1 MCTRKNY
8 SATWCA
14 PSIKL
19 HIMKLREKDEFK
31 EKSKQCSL
39 NKKNPEKEMPLH
51 CKGSKSSVKLRI
63 DLEQKLKRKVT
74 VAEVYREAH
83 VNKKQKFVDKTSE
96 NVWSVGGWKN
106 GRIYGLGS
114 AANDFYEKPCKDS
127 SVKKAR
133 INHVNHLE
141 SQVEQV
147 NSENAQLKQQLD
159 ETKGVLTATTEKLD
173 QTNQIVK
180 TLQQQMQILLSGHFD
195 VIGTASSTNLPPTP
209 HVP

>member
-1 MCTRKNY
+1 MYFRGPWCNWSMVPPEARALWWNAFKKKFSWDPSVAKDVKKGWETKCKRRLTGVISTMCTRKNY

-96 NVWSVGGWKN
+96 NVW
-106 GRIYGLGS
+106 
-114 AANDFYEKPCKDS
+114 ANFEK
-127 SVKKAR
+127 KKAD
-133 INHVNHLE
+133 NLE
-141 SQVEQV
+141 
-147 NSENAQLKQQLD
+147 
-159 ETKGVLTATTEKLD
+159 
-173 QTNQIVK
+173 
-180 TLQQQMQILLSGHFD
+180 
-195 VIGTASSTNLPPTP
+195 
-209 HVP
+209 VPD